1 VDQADWFRAAPCCWS
16 DVFDMVLI
24 GTEIVMSVGGQRDS
38 CVAKV
43 ESMDGENELS
53 ENMNV

>member
-38 CVAKV
+38 CVANYV
-43 ESMDGENELS
+43 ELMDGEDEL
-53 ENMNV
+53 